1 MQKKD
6 SRSHPGSVTLRP
18 ADTGTRPVVERLA
31 QLERHELSQFTGD
44 LPGPDG
50 QFDFPRL
57 SRFFTEAGH
66 HADLILSGEQ
76 LAGFCL
82 TRPFDGGSNFI
93 HAFFIVRA
101 LRQQGVG
108 RAAATGLLRS
118 RRGRWAIA
126 FVEENEPAARF
137 WRQVATDVV
146 GDTWTSELRRAPN
159 TGRAFRFLHVDV
171 DRHESALTHQD
182 TPCVSDQCQTADAR

>member
-1 MQKKD
+1 MQNEE
-6 SRSHPGSVTLRP
+6 SGCRGGSISVRLVDI
-18 ADTGTRPVVERLA
+18 AMRPVVERLG

-57 SRFFTEAGH
+57 SRFFTEPDH
-66 HADLILSGEQ
+66 HAYLIHSDEQ

-82 TRPFDGGSNFI
+82 IRPFDGGASFI
-93 HAFFIVRA
+93 HAFFVVRA

-108 RAAATGLLRS
+108 LAAATDLLRS
-118 RRGRWAIA
+118 RHGRWAIA
-126 FVEENEPAARF
+126 FVERNEPAARF

-146 GDTWTSELRRAPN
+146 GDNWTHELRRTPDN
-159 TGRAFRFLHVDV
+159 GRTFTFLHVDV
-171 DRHESALTHQD
+171 DQHGH
-182 TPCVSDQCQTADAR
+182 DQS

>member
-1 MQKKD
+1 MQNTD
-6 SRSHPGSVTLRP
+6 GGRRSGSVTLRL
-18 ADTGTRPVVERLA
+18 ADTSTRAVVERLG
-31 QLERHELSQFTGD
+31 QLERHEMSRFTGD

-57 SRFFTEAGH
+57 SRFFTD
-66 HADLILSGEQ
+66 ADHQAYLIHSDER

-82 TRPFDGGSNFI
+82 IRPFDGGSSFV
-93 HAFFIVRA
+93 HAFFVVRA
-101 LRQQGVG
+101 LRQRGVG
-108 RAAATGLLRS
+108 LAAATDLLRS

-146 GDTWTSELRRAPN
+146 GDSWTSELRRAPN
-159 TGRAFRFLHVDV
+159 TGRAFTFLHVDV
-171 DRHESALTHQD
+171 DREE
-182 TPCVSDQCQTADAR
+182 CDQC

>member
-1 MQKKD
+1 MRNKD
-6 SRSHPGSVTLRP
+6 SRGHSGSVTLQP
-18 ADTGTRPVVERLA
+18 ADSSTRSVVERLG

-50 QFDFPRL
+50 QFGFPRL
-57 SRFFTEAGH
+57 SRFFTDADH
-66 HADLILSGEQ
+66 HAYLILSGEQ

-82 TRPFDGGSNFI
+82 VRPFDGGSSFI
-93 HAFFIVRA
+93 HAFFVVRA

-108 RAAATGLLRS
+108 LAAATDLLRS

-137 WRQVATDVV
+137 WRQVATEVI
-146 GDTWTSELRRAPN
+146 GDSWTSELRRAPS
-159 TGRAFRFLHVDV
+159 TGRTFQFLHLDV
-171 DRHESALTHQD
+171 DQHERVRGGTDDPHGVD
-182 TPCVSDQCQTADAR
+182 

>member
-1 MQKKD
+1 MQNKD
-6 SRSHPGSVTLRP
+6 SGRRSGSVTLQL
-18 ADTGTRPVVERLA
+18 ADTSMRPVVERLG

-50 QFDFPRL
+50 QFYFPRL
-57 SRFFTEAGH
+57 SRFFTDADH
-66 HADLILSGEQ
+66 HAYLIHSDNQ

-82 TRPFDGGSNFI
+82 IRPLDGGSSFI

-108 RAAATGLLRS
+108 LAAATGLLRS

-126 FVEENEPAARF
+126 FVEQNEPAARF

-146 GDTWTSELRRAPN
+146 GDNWTPELRRTPN
-159 TGRAFRFLHVDV
+159 TGRAFTFLHVDI
-171 DRHESALTHQD
+171 DQHER
-182 TPCVSDQCQTADAR
+182 DQSQ

>member
-1 MQKKD
+1 MQNKD
-6 SRSHPGSVTLRP
+6 SERRPGRVTLRL
-18 ADTGTRPVVERLA
+18 ADTSMRSAVERLG
-31 QLERHELSQFTGD
+31 QLERHELSRFTGD

-50 QFDFPRL
+50 LFDFPRL
-57 SRFFTEAGH
+57 SRFFTDADH
-66 HADLILSGEQ
+66 HAYLIHSDER

-82 TRPFDGGSNFI
+82 IRPFDGGSSFV

-108 RAAATGLLRS
+108 VAAATDLLRS

-146 GDTWTSELRRAPN
+146 GDSWTPELRRAPN
-159 TGRAFRFLHVDV
+159 TGRMFTFLHVDV
-171 DRHESALTHQD
+171 DQHER
-182 TPCVSDQCQTADAR
+182 DQS